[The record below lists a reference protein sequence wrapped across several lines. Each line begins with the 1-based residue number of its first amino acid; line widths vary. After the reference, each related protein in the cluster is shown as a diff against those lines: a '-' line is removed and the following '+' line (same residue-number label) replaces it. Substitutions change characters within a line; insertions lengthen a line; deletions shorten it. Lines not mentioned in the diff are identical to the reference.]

1 VPGTVSP
8 IRARRPVTAAEVT
21 AATLDAAHSRLLRAQ
36 AEALELAG
44 AICRDLALKMRGATL
59 PEVIPALPEPEQ
71 QSVREL
77 YRTLADPV
85 ITPVGA

>member
-1 VPGTVSP
+1 MP
-8 IRARRPVTAAEVT
+8 
-21 AATLDAAHSRLLRAQ
+21 
-36 AEALELAG
+36 
-44 AICRDLALKMRGATL
+44 GATL